1 MKRLAAVVL
10 AVAMLLPAPTFAQSG
25 QAPLASDKDS
35 LPVSLKRIKRGL
47 QEAQSHPPANRL
59 QALILRGG
67 RWRKQAN
74 RVCSRI
80 STPFTARCRSP
91 LRRIKSCSI
100 RSRRASFARRP
111 PIMLGAAVWLGTKL
125 AKKAADNRKK

>member
-47 QEAQSHPPANRL
+47 QEAQSNPPANRL
-59 QALILRGG
+59 RLSYYVAVVGE
-67 RWRKQAN
+67 
-74 RVCSRI
+74 SRPI
-80 STPFTARCRSP
+80 SLLKDFDTIHGAVPFSAPTHQELFDQVTPREF
-91 LRRIKSCSI
+91 
-100 RSRRASFARRP
+100 RAPAADL
-111 PIMLGAAVWLGTKL
+111 LGAAVWLGTKL